1 MSTLTQQKP
10 DIGAVCS
17 EPSKAS
23 TLSKQP
29 EKYRLNHAAAEF
41 ISSDS
46 SASSMISEKSE
57 GEEEFVG
64 ATVAVPQPDKEEGG
78 RVSQQQGHAEGG
90 ASSAA
95 GPRRR
100 ALGWESPQ
108 VRWLF
113 WRVFVADT
121 TNDVSVTYV
130 GYLTNGTSSSSPIW
144 AYELW
149 AVCHHDAPSW

>member
-46 SASSMISEKSE
+46 FTLTIKEDSSTS
-57 GEEEFVG
+57 
-64 ATVAVPQPDKEEGG
+64 
-78 RVSQQQGHAEGG
+78 
-90 ASSAA
+90 
-95 GPRRR
+95 
-100 ALGWESPQ
+100 
-108 VRWLF
+108 LF
-113 WRVFVADT
+113 GSTKD
-121 TNDVSVTYV
+121 
-130 GYLTNGTSSSSPIW
+130 
-144 AYELW
+144 
-149 AVCHHDAPSW
+149 

>member
-1 MSTLTQQKP
+1 MTTLTQQKP

-23 TLSKQP
+23 TLSKQA

-64 ATVAVPQPDKEEGG
+64 ATDAVPDKEEGG
-78 RVSQQQGHAEGG
+78 RVFQQQGHGEGG
-90 ASSAA
+90 ASSGA
-95 GPRRR
+95 GTRRR

-108 VRWLF
+108 VRDVF
-113 WRVFVADT
+113 W
-121 TNDVSVTYV
+121 
-130 GYLTNGTSSSSPIW
+130 
-144 AYELW
+144 
-149 AVCHHDAPSW
+149 